1 METCGLNFDNYVV
14 SLDREFQGKIAFNKA
29 TKRIFRKIGKV
40 APFIDQD

>member
-1 METCGLNFDNYVV
+1 METCGLNFNNYFE
-14 SLDREFQGKIAFNKA
+14 SLDNEFQGKVAFNKA